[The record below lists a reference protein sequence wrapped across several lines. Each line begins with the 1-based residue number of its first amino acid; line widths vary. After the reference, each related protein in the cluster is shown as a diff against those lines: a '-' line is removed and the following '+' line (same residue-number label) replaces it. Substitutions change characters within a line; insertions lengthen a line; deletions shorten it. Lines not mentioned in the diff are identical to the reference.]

1 MISRTSRSGKVQCLD
16 TMFAH
21 TSCFN
26 PFLHYKSLYTVGL
39 MASTG
44 NRAVKICWIFSLNLP
59 SNSEFMAGSIHV
71 VFLGKKVLSAL
82 FLWRVTSGNKKERRE
97 KGK

>member
-1 MISRTSRSGKVQCLD
+1 LLT
-16 TMFAH
+16 
-21 TSCFN
+21 
-26 PFLHYKSLYTVGL
+26 PFFLPIPTLQLITVGL
-39 MASTG
+39 MA
-44 NRAVKICWIFSLNLP
+44 AVKIWRIFSLNLP

>member
-1 MISRTSRSGKVQCLD
+1 
-16 TMFAH
+16 MFAH
-21 TSCFN
+21 TVFVTRRL
-26 PFLHYKSLYTVGL
+26 PIPTLQIITVGL

-44 NRAVKICWIFSLNLP
+44 NRLSRFGGFSVNLP